1 MKEFKINRYLSL
13 KLEENKTVIYVANQ
27 RFQSCRY
34 LLLNIERD
42 DIRRYDDF
50 KSIDAVAKFYSK
62 KHEQNKHILDP
73 ETEFWGHCSNLQ
85 AWAEHEYDTHL
96 LDKKLAFPLLK
107 RLTDVGD
114 SIAKKAFK
122 EEIARRLQEKSP
134 SVRKYLIQQSY
145 VDYLNEDELS
155 AIDCKW
161 VEYKG
166 DKIPI
171 IDNSL
176 YLSEEL
182 IRDLSEVKD
191 LFKFDSLECLDLGIN
206 LLKHIPR
213 ALRKLSSLEILNLE
227 ANRLTE
233 IPEWLGDLSQLKK
246 LSLAAN
252 NISHV
257 PESIANLTSLRS
269 LNLELNK
276 ISTLP
281 NSFRNLR
288 SLESLNL
295 GYNDLTDSPSSISN
309 LESLKELNLRGNNLR
324 TLPEFLTQLG
334 SLKKLNV
341 SDTSL
346 DLDSFRFTHE
356 KRLLKTL
363 EESGVKIINKK
374 DIYYSA
380 LGFIF

>member
-13 KLEENKTVIYVANQ
+13 KLEENKTVIYVANK

-34 LLLNIERD
+34 LLLNIERK

-50 KSIDAVAKFYSK
+50 KSIDAAVKFYSK
-62 KHEQNKHILDP
+62 KHEQNKQILDP

-134 SVRKYLIQQSY
+134 SVRKYLIEQSY

-206 LLKHIPR
+206 LLKHIPI

-257 PESIANLTSLRS
+257 PESIANITSLRS

-281 NSFRNLR
+281 NTFRNLR

-295 GYNDLTDSPSSISN
+295 GYNDLTDLPSSISN

-346 DLDSFRFTHE
+346 DLDSFRLTHE

-363 EESGVKIINKK
+363 EESGVKIVNKK
-374 DIYYSA
+374 DVYYSA